1 MANSEQRTANSEQR
15 TANSEQRTAN
25 SEQRTQV
32 KSAKNSNLHRASKA
46 KEDEFY
52 TQLAD
57 VENELKHFKAHFKG
71 KTIYCNCDDPF
82 ISNFFR
88 YFSYNFEHLGLKNL
102 KYSL

>member
-1 MANSEQRTANSEQR
+1 MANSK
-15 TANSEQRTAN
+15 
-25 SEQRTQV
+25 QRTQV

-88 YFSYNFEHLGLKNL
+88 YFSYNFEHLGLKKLRINEPYL
-102 KYSL
+102 RNGSFFME

>member
-1 MANSEQRTANSEQR
+1 MANSK
-15 TANSEQRTAN
+15 
-25 SEQRTQV
+25 QRTQV

-71 KTIYCNCDDPF
+71 KTIYCNCQ
-82 ISNFFR
+82 R
-88 YFSYNFEHLGLKNL
+88 GE
-102 KYSL
+102 